1 MRQLHKE
8 NGEVR
13 IFAGGK
19 TYADVDLKISQ
30 KKILI

>member
-1 MRQLHKE
+1 MRQLHKK

-19 TYADVDLKISQ
+19 TYADVDFKDIQ